1 MATRPD
7 YYKTLGVDK
16 KATAED
22 IKKAYRKLARRY
34 HPDRNPDDKQAEARF
49 KEISQAHDV
58 LGDPEKRKQY
68 DSGSGPFT
76 TGAGPAGGF
85 GGFGNFDFDASS
97 MGDILSNLFG
107 GSASG
112 RRVRTKPRAEKGADL
127 EAQVSI
133 TFDQA
138 VAGAQVPLQ
147 VPMHEACPTC
157 RGTGAKPGTTP
168 SVCPR
173 CEGRGIETQGQG
185 MFSISQPCSLC
196 GGAGTVIEDPCP
208 TCHGSGAI
216 RTVKR
221 LRVNIPAGVRDG
233 SRIRL
238 AGKGEPGRNGGPPG
252 DLYLITHV
260 TPSPLFTR
268 KGENLEVEVPLTI
281 PEALRGAEVQVPTLN
296 GTKTL
301 RVRPGTTHGT
311 VQRLRGEGPPKLGHP
326 SEHGDIHY
334 RFVIDVPD
342 KLSSEQEQAVEAL
355 SQALDGDPRARL
367 FANGAAPGAGD
378 AGAGHAGAGSAS
390 AADAGA
396 GSAGAADAGA
406 GSAGAADAGGAGES
420 R

>member
-1 MATRPD
+1 MASRPD

-16 KATAED
+16 KATPEE
-22 IKKAYRKLARRY
+22 IKKAYRKLARKY
-34 HPDRNPDDKQAEARF
+34 HPDQNPDDKQAEARF
-49 KEISQAHDV
+49 KELSQAHDV

-68 DSGSGPFT
+68 DSGSGPFA
-76 TGAGPAGGF
+76 TGAGPGGGF

-107 GSASG
+107 GSTSG

-147 VPMHEACPTC
+147 VPMHAACPTC
-157 RGTGAKPGTTP
+157 HGTGAKPGTAP

-196 GGAGTVIEDPCP
+196 GGTGTVIEDPCP
-208 TCHGSGAI
+208 TCSGAGAV
-216 RTVKR
+216 RTVKK

-238 AGKGEPGRNGGPPG
+238 AGKGEPGRSGGPHG
-252 DLYLITHV
+252 DLYLITNV
-260 TPSPLFTR
+260 APSPLFTR
-268 KGENLEVEVPLTI
+268 KGDNLEVEVPLSI
-281 PEALRGAEVQVPTLN
+281 PEALRGAEVQVPTLS

-301 RVRPGTTHGT
+301 RVKPGTAHGT
-311 VQRLRGEGPPKLGHP
+311 VQRLRGEGPPKLGGTGSP
-326 SEHGDIHY
+326 PTRGDIHY
-334 RFVIDVPD
+334 RFVIDVPQN
-342 KLSSEQEQAVEAL
+342 LSKEQESAIEEL
-355 SQALDGDPRARL
+355 SKTLDGDPRAGL
-367 FANGAAPGAGD
+367 FANNGAASRQD
-378 AGAGHAGAGSAS
+378 D
-390 AADAGA
+390 ADAGA
-396 GSAGAADAGA
+396 SAKGA
-406 GSAGAADAGGAGES
+406 GDGA
-420 R
+420 

>member
-16 KATAED
+16 KASAED
-22 IKKAYRKLARRY
+22 IKKAYRKLARQY

-58 LGDPEKRKQY
+58 LGDPEKRAQY
-68 DSGSGPFT
+68 DSGSGPFA
-76 TGAGPAGGF
+76 TGAGPGGGF
-85 GGFGNFDFDASS
+85 GGFGNFDFDGAS

-107 GSASG
+107 GSTSG
-112 RRVRTKPRAEKGADL
+112 RRVRTKPRAERGADL

-133 TFDQA
+133 SFDQA
-138 VAGAQVPLQ
+138 ISGAQVPLQ
-147 VPMHEACPTC
+147 VPMRATCPTC

-196 GGAGTVIEDPCP
+196 GGSGTIIEDPCP
-208 TCHGSGAI
+208 TCQGSGAVH
-216 RTVKR
+216 TVKR

-260 TPSPLFTR
+260 SPSPLFTR
-268 KGENLEVEVPLTI
+268 KGDNLEVEVPLTI

-301 RVRPGTTHGT
+301 RVRPGTAHGT
-311 VQRLRGEGPPKLGHP
+311 VQRLRGEGPPKLSG
-326 SEHGDIHY
+326 SKDKGDIHY
-334 RFVIDVPD
+334 RFVIDVPQ
-342 KLSSEQEQAVEAL
+342 KLSKEQESAVEEL
-355 SQALDGDPRARL
+355 SKTLHDDPRAGL
-367 FANGAAPGAGD
+367 FQNGSPSADGGAPNAAATKGAGD
-378 AGAGHAGAGSAS
+378 GS
-390 AADAGA
+390 
-396 GSAGAADAGA
+396 
-406 GSAGAADAGGAGES
+406 
-420 R
+420 

>member
-22 IKKAYRKLARRY
+22 IKKAYRKLARQY

-68 DSGSGPFT
+68 DTGSGPFAS
-76 TGAGPAGGF
+76 GAGAGGPGSGF

-112 RRVRTKPRAEKGADL
+112 RRVRTKPRAERGADL

-138 VAGAQVPLQ
+138 VTGAQVPLQ
-147 VPMHEACPTC
+147 VPMHDTCNTC

-185 MFSISQPCSLC
+185 MFSISQPCSRC

-208 TCHGSGAI
+208 TCKGSGAV

-238 AGKGEPGRNGGPPG
+238 AGKGEPGRQGGPPG

-260 TPSPLFTR
+260 EPSSLFTR
-268 KGENLEVEVPLTI
+268 KGDNLEVEVPLSI

-301 RVRPGTTHGT
+301 RVRPGTAHGT
-311 VQRLRGEGPPKLGHP
+311 VQRLRGEGPPKLGAGK
-326 SEHGDIHY
+326 SGRGDIHY
-334 RFVIDVPD
+334 RFVIDVPRE
-342 KLSSEQEQAVEAL
+342 LSKEQQEAVEEL
-355 SQALDGDPRARL
+355 SKTLDGDPRAGL
-367 FANGAAPGAGD
+367 FEAAKEAGD
-378 AGAGHAGAGSAS
+378 GS
-390 AADAGA
+390 
-396 GSAGAADAGA
+396 
-406 GSAGAADAGGAGES
+406 
-420 R
+420 

>member
-7 YYKTLGVDK
+7 YYKTLGVEK
-16 KATAED
+16 KATPEQ
-22 IKKAYRKLARRY
+22 IKKAYRKLARQY

-68 DSGSGPFT
+68 DSGSGPFA

-107 GSASG
+107 GSTSG
-112 RRVRTKPRAEKGADL
+112 RRVRTQPRSERGADL
-127 EAQVSI
+127 EAQVTI

-147 VPMHEACPTC
+147 VPMHATCPTC
-157 RGTGAKPGTTP
+157 HGTGAKPGTAP

-185 MFSISQPCSLC
+185 MFSISQPCSRC

-208 TCHGSGAI
+208 TCQGAGAV

-238 AGKGEPGRNGGPPG
+238 AGKGEAGRNGGPPG

-260 TPSPLFTR
+260 EASPLFIR
-268 KGENLEVEVPLTI
+268 KGEHLEVEVPLSI
-281 PEALRGAEVQVPTLN
+281 PEALRGADVQVPTLN

-301 RVRPGTTHGT
+301 RVRPGTASGT
-311 VQRLRGEGPPKLGHP
+311 VQRLRGEGPPKLGAGKGSQAP
-326 SEHGDIHY
+326 RGDIHY
-334 RFVIDVPD
+334 RFVIDVPQN
-342 KLSSEQEQAVEAL
+342 LSKEQESAIEEL
-355 SQALDGDPRARL
+355 SKTLDGDPRAGL
-367 FANGAAPGAGD
+367 FGNGSTARDTKSQEAHD
-378 AGAGHAGAGSAS
+378 GS
-390 AADAGA
+390 
-396 GSAGAADAGA
+396 
-406 GSAGAADAGGAGES
+406 
-420 R
+420 